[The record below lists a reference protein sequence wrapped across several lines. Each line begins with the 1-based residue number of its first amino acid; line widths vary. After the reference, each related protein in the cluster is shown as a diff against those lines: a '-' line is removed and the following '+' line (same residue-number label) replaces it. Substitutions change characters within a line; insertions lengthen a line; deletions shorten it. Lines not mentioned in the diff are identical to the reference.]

1 MEFQIGHLAYSF
13 IVLHFNFIFQNK
25 PPDKKAAVKYPIKTN
40 AIAEIVITKDLIN
53 KSKNSL
59 CFFSVILPLPIKQ
72 DIVNY
77 ILNKS
82 LYFIPKGCV
91 RLNNCAKYKFKKF
104 KKAKILYEYAL
115 IFNTSDDMIEY
126 VCAANLRSIKKSSLY
141 TEGGAYQLIITS
153 YRNISKNQKCGVFF
167 DKPHIDQIKQN
178 SQLICDDNAIL
189 KLQKAFKAT

>member
-1 MEFQIGHLAYSF
+1 MLLLKYF
-13 IVLHFNFIFQNK
+13 ILFK
-25 PPDKKAAVKYPIKTN
+25 
-40 AIAEIVITKDLIN
+40 
-53 KSKNSL
+53 
-59 CFFSVILPLPIKQ
+59 
-72 DIVNY
+72 
-77 ILNKS
+77 LNK
-82 LYFIPKGCV
+82 YKVFY
-91 RLNNCAKYKFKKF
+91 NNIYSNFCFCRSKRTFSKFKKF